1 MAALRVVLIIN
12 PVAGLG
18 GTVALKGSDGQAV
31 QQEALA
37 KGARPQALE
46 RASVFLRTLL
56 QEAGSQS
63 LTWWARPDDAALL
76 KKLGFVAV
84 TPFAQAVE
92 LDADATRNTIAEM
105 PSGVEC
111 VVFVGGDG
119 TARDVL
125 SLVPA
130 NMLCL
135 GVPAGVKM
143 HSGVF
148 AVSPRAAGK
157 LLAAL
162 ARGKFVTPV
171 QREVR
176 DYDES
181 QSEIYTYG
189 EMRVPESGGW
199 LQHTKSGGRESEPLA
214 VEEIVADL
222 AEKLGTYRPLILGPG
237 DTLRALKKRLG
248 IEGTRRGFDVLTATG
263 PELDVA
269 ADRIEE
275 LVDTAK
281 MVVSFSRKQGFLF
294 GRGNQQ
300 VTSKALNTI
309 APEQIVIAGTRSKL
323 HTLKG
328 RPLLVDTGSATVDQR
343 LAGLVEIVAG
353 YEDRLLYRIQSAND

>member
-1 MAALRVVLIIN
+1 MSALRVVLVIN

-37 KGARPQALE
+37 KGARPEALE
-46 RASVFLRTLL
+46 RARVFLRALL

-63 LTWWARPDDAALL
+63 LAWWARPDDAALL
-76 KKLGFVAV
+76 IKLGFAAV
-84 TPFAQAVE
+84 TPFAKTVAA
-92 LDADATRNTIAEM
+92 DADATRNTIAQM
-105 PSGVEC
+105 PSGIDCE
-111 VVFVGGDG
+111 VFVGGDG

-157 LLAAL
+157 LLSAL

-171 QREVR
+171 QRDVR
-176 DYDES
+176 DFDES
-181 QSEIYTYG
+181 QSEIRTYG

-222 AEKLGTYRPLILGPG
+222 VEKLGTYRPLILGPG
-237 DTLRALKKRLG
+237 DTLQALKKRLG
-248 IEGTRRGFDVLTATG
+248 IEGSRRGLDVLTATG
-263 PELDVA
+263 SELDVA
-269 ADRIEE
+269 AVRIEE

-281 MVVSFSRKQGFLF
+281 IVVSFSRKQGFLF

-300 VTSKALNTI
+300 VTSHALNTI
-309 APEQIVIAGTRSKL
+309 SPERIVVVGTRSKL
-323 HTLKG
+323 HTLEG
-328 RPLLVDTGSATVDQR
+328 RPLLVDTGSEAVDQR
-343 LAGLVEIVAG
+343 LAGLVEIVTG